1 MTDSPTGPLEK
12 KRKTAPTLPQEV
24 TGIIR
29 IFYGLPGSETVSG
42 FLHSYRDAQRL
53 YRAAEIEF
61 VAGASG
67 GNVRCAKAYAKQ
79 LKTLAALNIVWRR

>member
-1 MTDSPTGPLEK
+1 MSIQN

-42 FLHSYRDAQRL
+42 FLHSYRDAHRL
-53 YRAAEIEF
+53 YCDAEIEYMTREF
-61 VAGASG
+61 MSHESG
-67 GNVRCAKAYAKQ
+67 INMRIRLQKAYAKVR
-79 LKTLAALNIVWRR
+79 KARAELNRVF